1 MALEESEKITR
12 IETILE
18 VEEEVKVTPPARR
31 KKAERMK
38 NKSAGKLSSQACS
51 DATKRTSLGEETE
64 SLVAATPNV
73 EEHNLKTS
81 TPELSPQVNTMN
93 NAESHEG
100 KNGMLENSWK
110 EESCGDNEAPF
121 GNSHE
126 NSFMNTVPSVDFESQ
141 LNSAATSKESE
152 EVADALSVLSGRKE
166 DFKADRLENC
176 ISPDLTS
183 GCTSQDEDSFYSAE
197 EAETTASELISAPAL
212 PKLSEELNEQSLE
225 LQNHELV
232 SSLNGEKG
240 NLNEKT
246 GVGTLQKDTADLSKK
261 QTVNTSECADKP
273 LEILASTN
281 KEKSCENRKTL
292 SQINDK
298 DSLSIETSLIDS
310 NIANRDVSA
319 TAVSIDSANSDLLS
333 EKGTAAAAAAT
344 GGDLEADTE
353 SEEEWSSSSD
363 TSSTEGE
370 YDVDY
375 FEIHHGIQVCI
386 IIIIIM

>member
-1 MALEESEKITR
+1 MALEENEKIAR

-18 VEEEVKVTPPARR
+18 VEEEVKITPPARR

-38 NKSAGKLSSQACS
+38 NKSGGKLSSQACS

-64 SLVAATPNV
+64 SLVMATPNV
-73 EEHNLKTS
+73 DEHNLKTS
-81 TPELSPQVNTMN
+81 TPELSPQFNTMN
-93 NAESHEG
+93 NAESHER

-126 NSFMNTVPSVDFESQ
+126 NSFMNTNKTVDFVSQ
-141 LNSAATSKESE
+141 LNSTATSKESE
-152 EVADALSVLSGRKE
+152 EVAEALSILSDRKE
-166 DFKADRLENC
+166 DLKADRLENC
-176 ISPDLTS
+176 ISPDITS

-212 PKLSEELNEQSLE
+212 PKLSEELNEQSVE
-225 LQNHELV
+225 FKNHERV
-232 SSLNGEKG
+232 SSSNGEKG

-246 GVGTLQKDTADLSKK
+246 GLETLEPDTADRSK
-261 QTVNTSECADKP
+261 QTFISSEFADKP
-273 LEILASTN
+273 LEVLASTN
-281 KEKSCENRKTL
+281 KEKSCENRQTL

-298 DSLSIETSLIDS
+298 DSLSTETSLIDS
-310 NIANRDVSA
+310 NIANREVSA
-319 TAVSIDSANSDLLS
+319 TAVSIDSANSDLVS
-333 EKGTAAAAAAT
+333 EKGTAAAAT

-386 IIIIIM
+386 IIIIW

>member
-1 MALEESEKITR
+1 MALEENEKITR

-18 VEEEVKVTPPARR
+18 VEEEVKITPPARR

-64 SLVAATPNV
+64 SLVVATPNV
-73 EEHNLKTS
+73 DEHDLKTS

-126 NSFMNTVPSVDFESQ
+126 NSFMNTNKTVDFVGQ
-141 LNSAATSKESE
+141 LNSAATSKESK
-152 EVADALSVLSGRKE
+152 EVAEVLSVLSDRKE
-166 DFKADRLENC
+166 DLKADRLENC
-176 ISPDLTS
+176 ISPDITS

-212 PKLSEELNEQSLE
+212 PKLSEELNEQSVD

-232 SSLNGEKG
+232 SSSNGEKG
-240 NLNEKT
+240 NRNETT
-246 GVGTLQKDTADLSKK
+246 GVETLEQDTADLSKK
-261 QTVNTSECADKP
+261 QTFITSECADKP

-281 KEKSCENRKTL
+281 KEKSCENRQTL

-298 DSLSIETSLIDS
+298 DSLSTETSLIDS

-333 EKGTAAAAAAT
+333 EKGTGASAT

-375 FEIHHGIQVCI
+375 FEIHHGIKVCI
-386 IIIIIM
+386 ISIIW

>member
-1 MALEESEKITR
+1 MALEENEKITR

-18 VEEEVKVTPPARR
+18 VEEEVKITPPARR

-64 SLVAATPNV
+64 SLVVATPNV
-73 EEHNLKTS
+73 DEHNLKTS

-110 EESCGDNEAPF
+110 EESGGDNEAPF

-126 NSFMNTVPSVDFESQ
+126 NSFMNTNTTVDFESQ
-141 LNSAATSKESE
+141 LNSAATSNESE
-152 EVADALSVLSGRKE
+152 EVAEALSVLSDRKE
-166 DFKADRLENC
+166 DLKANRLENC
-176 ISPDLTS
+176 VSPDITS

-212 PKLSEELNEQSLE
+212 PKLSEELNEQSVE

-232 SSLNGEKG
+232 SSSNGEKG

-246 GVGTLQKDTADLSKK
+246 GVETLQQDSADLSKK
-261 QTVNTSECADKP
+261 QTFNASECADKP
-273 LEILASTN
+273 LEILAFTN

-298 DSLSIETSLIDS
+298 DSLSTETSLIDS
-310 NIANRDVSA
+310 NNIANRDVSA

-333 EKGTAAAAAAT
+333 EKGTAAAATT

-386 IIIIIM
+386 IIIIM